1 MFVSRPLHVNGRNI
15 FRANYGEC
23 CRERTAMCCRHQR
36 LSLLCAGA
44 RWLPGDRLDAHG
56 VRRQSCAGLSWR
68 KSDSTQYQVRGFLF
82 GYLVPTQLPDLPH
95 NCRVSSFVCRIT
107 CFFNYQA
114 NGAGNALRSSISLPL
129 AGYLGNLTDGA
140 SVQAR
145 VVYLQDGLLAAL
157 RRLDRRSSKQSDCGG
172 RGAPVVDEQEE
183 RALRPRT
190 NVRPR
195 TNLSQA

>member
-1 MFVSRPLHVNGRNI
+1 MYITTATTQSQKKTTDSGSLFFFLKNWASVFCLFFVFASLFVSRPLHVNGRNI

-82 GYLVPTQLPDLPH
+82 GYLVPSQLLDQPH
-95 NCRVSSFVCRIT
+95 NCRVSSFLCRAK
-107 CFFNYQA
+107 CFFDCRA
-114 NGAGNALRSSISLPL
+114 
-129 AGYLGNLTDGA
+129 DGEIGPGTPA
-140 SVQAR
+140 
-145 VVYLQDGLLAAL
+145 
-157 RRLDRRSSKQSDCGG
+157 
-172 RGAPVVDEQEE
+172 E
-183 RALRPRT
+183 R
-190 NVRPR
+190 
-195 TNLSQA
+195 